1 MNNIENILDII
12 GVIAF
17 AISGVTKGARHH
29 LDILGVIVL
38 GVITALGGGVI
49 RDVLLNQFPFSIE
62 NPRDAYIAIIT
73 SVVTFLIVR
82 EDGPFFIV
90 QTGIDKGL
98 RKISG
103 RMSLNYIIQIFDAL
117 GLAVFTIIGASKAY
131 EMGMGPLPVVLMAT
145 LTGVGGGIIRDVL
158 VREIPFVLKDEIYA
172 SLCIVG
178 AFFYYIS
185 LHFNLLSYAVVDY
198 IVVIGIFVARLLA
211 VKYQFSLPS
220 AKPEDDKSGSKNKND
235 DGVK

>member
-1 MNNIENILDII
+1 MENMETILDII

-17 AISGVTKGARHH
+17 AISGVTKGARHR
-29 LDILGVIVL
+29 LDLLGVIVL

-49 RDVLLNQFPFSIE
+49 RDVLLNQIPFALE

-73 SVVTFLIVR
+73 SVITFFIVR

-103 RMSLNYIIQIFDAL
+103 KISLNYIIQVFDAL

-131 EMGMGPLPVVLMAT
+131 GLGMGPLPVVLMAT
-145 LTGVGGGIIRDVL
+145 LTGVGGGIVRDLL

-178 AFFYYIS
+178 AFFYYVS
-185 LHFNLLSYAVVDY
+185 LHFSLLADNLVEY

-211 VKYQFSLPS
+211 IKYQFSLPS
-220 AKPEDDKSGSKNKND
+220 AKVKTA
-235 DGVK
+235 DGNSDS